1 MKRIRLT
8 LPSPY
13 VGLRPFFEREALLF
27 FGRDPHVRDL
37 LAKLAQRQRFLA
49 VLGAS
54 GTGKSSLVRAGLIPA
69 LHRGALPPRD
79 TAAPEASVIDRWNSC
94 IFTPGDAPLAQLAH
108 ALTADERWR
117 DGADRSQAE
126 AALAA
131 DLGASPLALSKL
143 YRQKAALF
151 EREALLLVCI
161 ALGALGEPFAVQAFS
176 GYGPQSVSVRTL
188 KRFDEAYG
196 NPVATRIAALEPE
209 HYTRAGAAIRHASAT
224 LMQEPAAQR
233 LLLLLSDGKPND
245 VDVYEGRYGVE
256 DTRRAVI
263 EAKLQGIAP
272 FCLTVDRHAAA
283 YLPGVFGAKQYA
295 LLATPA
301 NLPAVLLDWIQR
313 LVLAA

>member
-37 LAKLAQRQRFLA
+37 LVKLARRQRFLA

-79 TAAPEASVIDRWNSC
+79 PDAPETSVIDRWNSC
-94 IFTPGDAPLAQLAH
+94 IFTPGAAPLAQLAH

-126 AALAA
+126 ASLAA
-131 DLGASPLALSKL
+131 LLGASPLALSTL

-151 EREALLLVCI
+151 EREALLLVVDQFEEI
-161 ALGALGEPFAVQAFS
+161 FRYRQRNPDEADSFVKLLLRSANEDVPIYVVMTMRSDFLGNAVQIHGLA
-176 GYGPQSVSVRTL
+176 
-188 KRFDEAYG
+188 EAI
-196 NPVATRIAALEPE
+196 TAAS
-209 HYTRAGAAIRHASAT
+209 T
-224 LMQEPAAQR
+224 
-233 LLLLLSDGKPND
+233 
-245 VDVYEGRYGVE
+245 
-256 DTRRAVI
+256 
-263 EAKLQGIAP
+263 
-272 FCLTVDRHAAA
+272 
-283 YLPGVFGAKQYA
+283 
-295 LLATPA
+295 
-301 NLPAVLLDWIQR
+301 
-313 LVLAA
+313 